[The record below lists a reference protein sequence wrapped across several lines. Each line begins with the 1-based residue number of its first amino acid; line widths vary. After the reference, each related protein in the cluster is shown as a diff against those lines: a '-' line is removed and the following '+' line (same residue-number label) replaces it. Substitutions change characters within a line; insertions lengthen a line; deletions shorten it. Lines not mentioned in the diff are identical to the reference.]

1 MNMDND
7 FDWNLAPSGIIYGA
21 RAVKLDPTTANA
33 CLLGSKNSMC
43 VGVTP
48 QQSEFAP
55 GMIGNTTFPMVLGQP
70 NDPNLAAGSVANIP
84 VYGPGR
90 NALIDIDPNFAGQVA
105 PNDLIESSD
114 SGYGTKAQPTGA
126 FNRWIVGISRSF
138 ANGGQ
143 SCNVKIV
150 IFPWAPTGS

>member
-1 MNMDND
+1 MKDLDLD
-7 FDWNLAPSGIIYGA
+7 FSFAPSGIIYGA
-21 RAVKLDPTTANA
+21 RAIKMDPTTANA
-33 CLLGSKNSMC
+33 CLLGSKNAMC

-55 GMIGNTTFPMVLGQP
+55 GMIGNTTFPMVLAQP
-70 NDPNLAAGSVANIP
+70 SDPNLAAGSVANVA

-90 NALIDIDPNFAGQVA
+90 NCLLDIDPNFAGRVA
-105 PNDLIESSD
+105 PNDLLECSD
-114 SGYGTKAQPTGA
+114 SGYGTKAQPTGPW
-126 FNRWIVGISRSF
+126 NRWIIMISRSF

-143 SCNVKIV
+143 SCFGKVV